1 MQNFGVKSDEK
12 DNLFKH
18 GNVGLYL
25 EVVDMLSAPGPDV
38 DCEKP
43 FMQPMCTK
51 IRMGRSVVE
60 VNLCVECVR
69 DSKGVY

>member
-1 MQNFGVKSDEK
+1 MKSDEK

-25 EVVDMLSAPGPDV
+25 GSRRHVTSTRPDV